1 MIVTVQGTC
10 CWRPPARPCRSSCQ
24 WRSPGH
30 QSLQFSF
37 REQQWKL
44 SNSKALAIFQFESF
58 CLAIN
63 SFWDKHMKEHSGI
76 LIILKQ
82 ERDTGFWHGNNVP
95 LLVREIEGR
104 QRTLSA
110 PPGSI
115 NCWSQTKIAS
125 QGFHCSAA
133 VGFRMLAVSFL
144 VTHPH
149 GRPVSALDFLP
160 GAGMCHSQRGQLY
173 QLSAQTLG
181 ACPSLGTCLFASHRW
196 FSGPTCTQRPFE
208 KEPKWF
214 PAFKGAERGE
224 LGWCAF
230 TVVSQV
236 EFPIWKIPFSFLLL
250 CWDEFKIVKTIIHIP
265 SLKIIK
271 GLLWYIKISLC
282 F

>member
-1 MIVTVQGTC
+1 MTVTVQGTC
-10 CWRPPARPCRSSCQ
+10 CWRSPARLCRSSCQ

-104 QRTLSA
+104 QRALLA

-160 GAGMCHSQRGQLY
+160 GAGMCHSQRGHGNSTSFLPRP
-173 QLSAQTLG
+173 LEHVRPSTLVSLLHIVG
-181 ACPSLGTCLFASHRW
+181 SLGPPVLRGHLKR
-196 FSGPTCTQRPFE
+196 
-208 KEPKWF
+208 EPKWF
-214 PAFKGAERGE
+214 PAFKAAERGD
-224 LGWCAF
+224 LDD
-230 TVVSQV
+230 VHSQSWAK
-236 EFPIWKIPFSFLLL
+236 ENSLFEKSHFLSCCFAEKSSRLL
-250 CWDEFKIVKTIIHIP
+250 KLYSTFQV
-265 SLKIIK
+265 
-271 GLLWYIKISLC
+271 
-282 F
+282 